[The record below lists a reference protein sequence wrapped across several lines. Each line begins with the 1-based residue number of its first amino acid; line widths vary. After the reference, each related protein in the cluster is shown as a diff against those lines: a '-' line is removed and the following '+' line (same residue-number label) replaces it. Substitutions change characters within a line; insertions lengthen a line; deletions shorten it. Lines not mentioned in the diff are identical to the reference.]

1 MNITFAIIRE
11 RKSPPDKRV
20 VLTPK
25 SCLSFIGS
33 FPEAKILVESS
44 DVRAFSDKDYKSVGL
59 KVSGDIKSAD
69 IMIGVKEVPVESLIP
84 NKSYFSL
91 VIP

>member
-25 SCLSFIGS
+25 SCLSFIES

-59 KVSGDIKSAD
+59 KVSNNIKNAD
-69 IMIGVKEVPVESLIP
+69 IMIGVKEVPIEVFNTKQKL
-84 NKSYFSL
+84 FFL
-91 VIP
+91 